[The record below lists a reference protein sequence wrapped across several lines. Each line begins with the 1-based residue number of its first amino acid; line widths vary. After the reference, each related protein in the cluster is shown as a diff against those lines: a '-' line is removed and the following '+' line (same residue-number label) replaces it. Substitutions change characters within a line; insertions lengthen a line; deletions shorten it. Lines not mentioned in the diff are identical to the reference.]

1 MTNNSKP
8 LRINVGFLLNQP
20 VGASRDIPF
29 EIPRLAYPDVELLDL
44 AGEVR
49 LTRTV
54 QGVLV
59 QASFEA
65 AKAEECVRCLAEF
78 MQPLN
83 ASFTE
88 LFAYKTKAVTDSGL
102 LVPDNGDI
110 DLAPLVREYLLL
122 EVPIKPLCRPD
133 CKGLCVICGADLNM
147 ESCEHQQEMSQE
159 E

>member
-1 MTNNSKP
+1 
-8 LRINVGFLLNQP
+8 
-20 VGASRDIPF
+20 
-29 EIPRLAYPDVELLDL
+29 
-44 AGEVR
+44 
-49 LTRTV
+49 
-54 QGVLV
+54 
-59 QASFEA
+59 
-65 AKAEECVRCLAEF
+65 
-78 MQPLN
+78 LN

-88 LFAYKTKAVTDSGL
+88 LFAYKTNALTDSGL

-133 CKGLCVICGADLNM
+133 CKGLCVVCGADLNV

>member
-1 MTNNSKP
+1 MTNNSKL

-29 EIPRLAYPDVELLDL
+29 EIPRLTYPDIELLDL
-44 AGEVR
+44 TGEVR

-59 QASFEA
+59 QASFDA
-65 AKAEECVRCLAEF
+65 FKAEECVRCLAEF
-78 MQPLN
+78 MQPLHIT
-83 ASFTE
+83 FTE
-88 LFAYKTKAVTDSGL
+88 LYAFKTKSVTDSGL
-102 LVPDNGDI
+102 LLPESGDI
-110 DLAPLVREYLLL
+110 DLVPLVRELMLL

-133 CKGLCVICGADLNM
+133 CKGLCVICGADLNV
-147 ESCEHQQEMSQE
+147 ETCEHQQGISQE

>member
-29 EIPRLAYPDVELLDL
+29 DIPRFAYPDIELLDL
-44 AGEVR
+44 TGEVR

-54 QGVLV
+54 QGVFV

-78 MQPLN
+78 MQPLHTT
-83 ASFTE
+83 FTE
-88 LFAYKTKAVTDSGL
+88 LFAFKTKSVTDSGL
-102 LVPDNGDI
+102 LLPESGDI

-122 EVPIKPLCRPD
+122 EVPIKSLCRPD
-133 CKGLCVICGADLNM
+133 CKGLCVVCGADLNV
-147 ESCEHQQEMSQE
+147 ETCEHQQGISQE